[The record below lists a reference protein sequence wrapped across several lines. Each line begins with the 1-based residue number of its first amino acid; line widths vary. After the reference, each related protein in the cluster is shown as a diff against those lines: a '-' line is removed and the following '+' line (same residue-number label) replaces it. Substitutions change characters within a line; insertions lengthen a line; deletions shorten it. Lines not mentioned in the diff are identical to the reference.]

1 LNTDKSFCVV
11 VNATGTVTN
20 ANLSS
25 GSLPT
30 AANLKTGQRIFIESV
45 HVAAA
50 GAGVV
55 SLLDGSGGTVVF
67 MAQFAAAGNDA
78 HADAFIP
85 LTLGNGLYWS
95 NTYAGVVN
103 LVVCGSIQG
112 TA

>member
-1 LNTDKSFCVV
+1 MSTDKPFCVI
-11 VNATGTVTN
+11 VNATGTVTDEN
-20 ANLSS
+20 ISS

-30 AANLKTGQRIFIESV
+30 AANLKAGMRIFIESV
-45 HVAAA
+45 HIASA

-67 MAQFAAAGNDA
+67 MAQFTAAGNDA
-78 HADAFIP
+78 HADALIP

-95 NTYAGVVN
+95 NTYNGVVN
-103 LVVCGSIQG
+103 LVVCGSIKG